1 MNVQIRKI
9 VKKICTDI
17 VPACSYKFVGECAQ
31 INQVSDGRSKS
42 EKTKEN
48 HSRQKTQQYALQILR
63 FTHASLTRYTHTA
76 TNHGSFYS
84 PKSHPPG
91 E

>member
-31 INQVSDGRSKS
+31 MNQVSDGRPKS

-48 HSRQKTQQYALQILR
+48 HSRQKTQQ
-63 FTHASLTRYTHTA
+63 
-76 TNHGSFYS
+76 
-84 PKSHPPG
+84 
-91 E
+91 